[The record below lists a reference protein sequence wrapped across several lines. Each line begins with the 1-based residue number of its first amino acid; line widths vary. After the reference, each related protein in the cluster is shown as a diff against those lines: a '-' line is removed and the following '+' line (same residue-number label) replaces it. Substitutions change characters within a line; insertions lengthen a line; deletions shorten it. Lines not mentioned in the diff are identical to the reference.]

1 MDVAPARGPA
11 RVYHARVPSD
21 SPAAPLVPVD
31 PDEARAGLAGR
42 PIGPHVPLAAGLR
55 HALERIRI
63 VGAGAVQVFADNPTA
78 WRRKADAPTDI
89 EAFRVALDDAG
100 VGPLAVHAPYLVN
113 LATPDPALLERS
125 CEVMVAE
132 LRMGERYGARYVNVH
147 IGSHKGAGLEE
158 GLERAGEAVARI
170 LDAVSP
176 TTDTPMLVL
185 EDSAGQGDSVGVTMA
200 ELGAILRS
208 AARHGAD
215 PSQVGV
221 CLDTAHLWGAG
232 YAIET
237 PRGVEALIAEL
248 REHVGMERLALIHL
262 NDSRAGRGSRVDRH
276 EHVGGG
282 RIGAAGMA
290 AILNHPALAR
300 VPMLLETPGM
310 DTGWDAVNMDR
321 VRRLLAGAELP
332 DLPPEAYEARG
343 ERI

>member
-1 MDVAPARGPA
+1 M
-11 RVYHARVPSD
+11 PSD
-21 SPAAPLVPVD
+21 SPAAPFVPVD

-42 PIGPHVPLAAGLR
+42 PIGPHVPLATGLR
-55 HALERIRI
+55 HALERIRV

-78 WRRKADAPTDI
+78 WRRKSDAPPDI
-89 EAFRVALDDAG
+89 EAFRIALDDAG

-113 LATPDPALLERS
+113 LASPDPALLERS
-125 CEVMVAE
+125 RDVMVAE

-147 IGSHKGAGLEE
+147 IGSHKGAGLED

-170 LDAVSP
+170 LDAVP
-176 TTDTPMLVL
+176 PGPYAPMLVL

-200 ELGAILRS
+200 ELGTILRS

-215 PSQVGV
+215 PSRVGV

-232 YAIET
+232 YALET
-237 PRGVEALIAEL
+237 ARGVESLIAEL
-248 REHVGMERLALIHL
+248 REHVGMDRLAMIHL
-262 NDSRAGRGSRVDRH
+262 NDSRAGRGSRMDRH

-290 AILNHPALAR
+290 AILHHPALAGT
-300 VPMLLETPGM
+300 PMFLETPGM

-321 VRRLLAGAELP
+321 VRRLLAGGELP
-332 DLPPEAYEARG
+332 ELPPEAYQARG